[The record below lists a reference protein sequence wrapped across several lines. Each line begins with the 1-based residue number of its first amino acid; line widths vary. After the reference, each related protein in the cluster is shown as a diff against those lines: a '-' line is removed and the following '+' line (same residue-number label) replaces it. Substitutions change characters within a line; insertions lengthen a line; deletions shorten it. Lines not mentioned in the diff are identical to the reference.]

1 METTV
6 VFDIPPEVTA
16 KLATGEYK
24 RVGGV
29 IQGNDGQVKMWLKEG
44 GLSPSSPEE
53 LSTSLHSKMGEILKL
68 TGAAASILNLGATIA
83 FGMQTLSKLNKI
95 DQKLNIII
103 EKLDEIEHKI
113 DKVQWSIDIGF
124 ANTFQ
129 ALESLKKY
137 QEVELAG
144 ELNSAVSLAWSCQFL
159 EPESNQRLMRIEQAL
174 SKSSGVVE
182 KLLLHTE
189 IEMNKAIEWMRQKRR
204 KSFDFEIDDSVI
216 QALFRFRQ
224 TCIACSVNASINAE
238 AGDTYAVST
247 KLLKDQKK
255 LFNLLYQ
262 LVNISISSSNNEPY
276 KTLLDKSMLESMPIE
291 RIGVWIER
299 FDSGNTLNNVLELLR
314 KKGFSSNNQLSSHSS
329 NSDTNESSSWA
340 AVGRLAASSSFLN
353 IDNSRSS
360 PEIKKPI
367 ANNTNIFFDIVDG
380 AYEDLERLKG
390 YSLEYGAMHLMNLSI
405 HEYRKMLQIDELPD
419 GKKLIFISLI
429 RKFE

>member
-6 VFDIPPEVTA
+6 VFDIPTEVTA

-53 LSTSLHSKMGEILKL
+53 LSTGLSSKMGEILKL

-103 EKLDEIEHKI
+103 EKLDEIERKI
-113 DKVQWSIDIGF
+113 DKVQWSVDIGF

-129 ALESLKKY
+129 ALEYLKKY

-159 EPESNQRLMRIEQAL
+159 EPESNQRLIRIEQAL

-189 IEMNKAIEWMRQKRR
+189 IEMNKAIEWMRQKR
-204 KSFDFEIDDSVI
+204 SGSSDFEIDDSVI

-238 AGDTYAVST
+238 AGDTYTVSI

-262 LVNISISSSNNEPY
+262 LVNIGINSSNNESY

-291 RIGVWIER
+291 RIGLWIER
-299 FDSGNTLNNVLELLR
+299 FDSENTLNNVLEQLR
-314 KKGFSSNNQLSSHSS
+314 KEGFSSNNQLSSQSSYSDDGFSNIFASSGFFSNISS
-329 NSDTNESSSWA
+329 NSL
-340 AVGRLAASSSFLN
+340 R
-353 IDNSRSS
+353 
-360 PEIKKPI
+360 EIKKPI

-390 YSLEYGAMHLMNLSI
+390 YSLEYGAMHSMNLSI